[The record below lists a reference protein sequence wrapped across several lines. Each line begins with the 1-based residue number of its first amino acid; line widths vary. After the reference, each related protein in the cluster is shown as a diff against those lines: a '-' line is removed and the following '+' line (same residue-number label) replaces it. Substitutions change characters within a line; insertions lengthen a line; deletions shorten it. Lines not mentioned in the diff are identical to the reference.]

1 MNVPRSVLAV
11 ALGGALGS
19 LARYAAGGAAEA
31 MGAESWWATFVVNV
45 VGCLLMGLL
54 VAAVLDRPERS
65 RSLVWRPFL
74 AVGVLGGFTTFSA
87 FAGDAVQLVES
98 GAAIAS
104 AAYIVGTLVI
114 TLAALRLGLALG
126 RDRRSRH
133 GRPAGPTPDREGRTP

>member
-1 MNVPRSVLAV
+1 AV
-11 ALGGALGS
+11 VSFLGRRLPWRAS
-19 LARYAAGGAAEA
+19 RCATS
-31 MGAESWWATFVVNV
+31 ESWWATFVVNV

-54 VAAVLDRPERS
+54 VATVLDRPERS

-126 RDRRSRH
+126 RDRRGRP
-133 GRPAGPTPDREGRTP
+133 GRPAGPTPDREGRTR